1 MFFNAVSFTRGVKG
15 DSGFKREINCLEAVL
30 WILHGGGGWRTRGTM
45 VRLCKAGER

>member
-1 MFFNAVSFTRGVKG
+1 MFFNAVIFTWGVKG

-45 VRLCKAGER
+45 ARLRKAGER